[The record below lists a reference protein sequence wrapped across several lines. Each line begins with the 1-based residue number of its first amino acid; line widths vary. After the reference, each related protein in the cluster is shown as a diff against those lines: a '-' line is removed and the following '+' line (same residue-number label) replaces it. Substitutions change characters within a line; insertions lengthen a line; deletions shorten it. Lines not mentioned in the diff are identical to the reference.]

1 MSPTGPN
8 HLKSTTTSNFRVFV
22 NESSSIL
29 CLNKEEA
36 LSIMSLNTQTTT
48 IPLFSSLL
56 LYVPPRPPAH
66 QLSLGVVPGA
76 L

>member
-22 NESSSIL
+22 NESSSML

-56 LYVPPRPPAH
+56 LHVPPRPPAH

>member
-8 HLKSTTTSNFRVFV
+8 HLKSTTNSNFRVFV
-22 NESSSIL
+22 NESSSML

-36 LSIMSLNTQTTT
+36 LNTQTTT

-56 LYVPPRPPAH
+56 LHVPPRPPAH
-66 QLSLGVVPGA
+66 QLSLGVVPEA